1 MKIMLMNKEV
11 IKMDMYQKR
20 KIRAE
25 KKNNDNEKNFSKAS
39 ISWFPGHMQKTKR
52 QIGELLPLID
62 VVYELV
68 DSRIPYSSKIVD
80 IDNTIKNKP
89 RILIMTK
96 YDLCDKVETD
106 KWIKYYEEM
115 GYSVVRANL
124 NTNDS
129 IKDIVNLT
137 NKIMLDV
144 NKKRID
150 SGLKEK
156 QIKALV
162 IGIPNVGK
170 STLINKMAGK
180 KVSDVGNRPGVT
192 KNLVWLKTSSN
203 ILLLDT
209 PGILWPKFDN
219 HEVALN
225 LASMTAIKQEI
236 LDKDEIAVYI
246 LKKLDKYYK
255 EILKNR
261 YNINY
266 LDEDICVTYDTIGK
280 KIGAIVSG
288 GEIDYNRVSD
298 YILNDIKNEY
308 IKGITFDRRE
318 KL

>member
-1 MKIMLMNKEV
+1 MDNKTN
-11 IKMDMYQKR
+11 I
-20 KIRAE
+20 
-25 KKNNDNEKNFSKAS
+25 N
-39 ISWFPGHMQKTKR
+39 WFPGHMQKTKR

-96 YDLCDKVETD
+96 YDLCDKIETD

-124 NTNDS
+124 KTNDS
-129 IKDIVNLT
+129 IKDIINLT
-137 NKIMLDV
+137 NKIMSDV
-144 NKKRID
+144 NKKRINN
-150 SGLKEK
+150 GLKEK

-192 KNLVWLKTSSN
+192 KNLVWLKTNSN

-219 HEVALN
+219 HKVALN

-236 LDKDEIAVYI
+236 LDKDELAVYI
-246 LKKLDKYYK
+246 LNTLEKYYP
-255 EILKNR
+255 EILKTR
-261 YNINY
+261 YKVNNI
-266 LDEDICVTYDTIGK
+266 DEDICITYDIIGK
-280 KIGAIVSG
+280 NIGAIISG
-288 GEIDYNRVSD
+288 GEIDYNRVSE
-298 YILNDIKNEY
+298 YVLNDIKNEY
-308 IKGITFDRRE
+308 INGITFDRMDDYDARN
-318 KL
+318 

>member
-1 MKIMLMNKEV
+1 MGKWDK
-11 IKMDMYQKR
+11 Y
-20 KIRAE
+20 
-25 KKNNDNEKNFSKAS
+25 KKNKPEKNDSNSVNNGMGKTVFN
-39 ISWFPGHMQKTKR
+39 WFPGHMQKTKR

-96 YDLCDKVETD
+96 YDLCDKIETD

-124 NTNDS
+124 KTNDS
-129 IKDIVNLT
+129 IKDIINLT
-137 NKIMLDV
+137 NKIMSDV
-144 NKKRID
+144 NKKRINN
-150 SGLKEK
+150 GLKEK

-192 KNLVWLKTSSN
+192 KNLVWLKTNSN

-219 HEVALN
+219 HKVALN

-236 LDKDEIAVYI
+236 LDKDELAVYI
-246 LKKLDKYYK
+246 LNTLEKYYP
-255 EILKNR
+255 EILKTR
-261 YNINY
+261 YKVNNI
-266 LDEDICVTYDTIGK
+266 DEDICITYDIIGK
-280 KIGAIVSG
+280 NIGAIISG
-288 GEIDYNRVSD
+288 GEIDYNRVSE
-298 YILNDIKNEY
+298 YVLNDIKNEY
-308 IKGITFDRRE
+308 INAITFDRMDDYDARN
-318 KL
+318 

>member
-1 MKIMLMNKEV
+1 
-11 IKMDMYQKR
+11 MDMYQKR
-20 KIRAE
+20 KMRAE
-25 KKNNDNEKNFSKAS
+25 KKKDDSPKSFPSVGIN
-39 ISWFPGHMQKTKR
+39 WFPGHMQKTKR

-96 YDLCDKVETD
+96 YDLCDKIETD

-129 IKDIVNLT
+129 IKDIINLT
-137 NKIMLDV
+137 NKIMSDV
-144 NKKRID
+144 NKKRINN
-150 SGLKEK
+150 GLKEK

-192 KNLVWLKTSSN
+192 KNLVWLKTNSN

-209 PGILWPKFDN
+209 PGILWPKFDS
-219 HEVALN
+219 HKVALN

-236 LDKDEIAVYI
+236 LDKDELAVYI
-246 LKKLDKYYK
+246 LNTLEKYYP
-255 EILKNR
+255 EILKSR
-261 YNINY
+261 YKVNNI
-266 LDEDICVTYDTIGK
+266 DEDICITYDIIGK
-280 KIGAIVSG
+280 SIGAIISG
-288 GEIDYNRVSD
+288 GEIDYNRVSE

-308 IKGITFDRRE
+308 INGITFDRIDEYDIRN
-318 KL
+318 

>member
-1 MKIMLMNKEV
+1 
-11 IKMDMYQKR
+11 MYQKR

-25 KKNNDNEKNFSKAS
+25 KKKDDSPKSLPSVGIN
-39 ISWFPGHMQKTKR
+39 WFPGHMQKTKR

-96 YDLCDKVETD
+96 YDLCDKIETD

-129 IKDIVNLT
+129 IKDIINLT
-137 NKIMLDV
+137 NKIMSDV
-144 NKKRID
+144 NKKRINN
-150 SGLKEK
+150 GLKEK

-192 KNLVWLKTSSN
+192 KNLVWLKTNSN

-209 PGILWPKFDN
+209 PGILWPKFDS
-219 HEVALN
+219 HKVALN

-236 LDKDEIAVYI
+236 LDKDELAVYI
-246 LKKLDKYYK
+246 LNTLEKYYP
-255 EILKNR
+255 EILKTR
-261 YNINY
+261 YKVNNI
-266 LDEDICVTYDTIGK
+266 DEDICITYDIIGK
-280 KIGAIVSG
+280 NIGAIISG
-288 GEIDYNRVSD
+288 GEIDYNRVSE

-308 IKGITFDRRE
+308 INEITFDRIDEYDIRN
-318 KL
+318 

>member
-1 MKIMLMNKEV
+1 
-11 IKMDMYQKR
+11 MDMYQKR
-20 KIRAE
+20 KMRAE
-25 KKNNDNEKNFSKAS
+25 KKKDDSPKSFPSVGIN
-39 ISWFPGHMQKTKR
+39 WFPGHMQKTKR

-96 YDLCDKVETD
+96 YDLCDKIETD

-124 NTNDS
+124 NINDS
-129 IKDIVNLT
+129 IKDIINLT
-137 NKIMLDV
+137 NKKMSDV
-144 NKKRID
+144 NKKRINN
-150 SGLKEK
+150 GLKEK

-192 KNLVWLKTSSN
+192 KNLVWLKTNSN

-209 PGILWPKFDN
+209 PGILWPKFDS
-219 HEVALN
+219 HKVALN

-236 LDKDEIAVYI
+236 LDKDELAVYI
-246 LKKLDKYYK
+246 LNTLEKYYP
-255 EILKNR
+255 EILKSR
-261 YNINY
+261 YKVNNI
-266 LDEDICVTYDTIGK
+266 DEDICITYDIIGK
-280 KIGAIVSG
+280 SIGAIISG
-288 GEIDYNRVSD
+288 GEIDYNRVSE

-308 IKGITFDRRE
+308 INGITFDRIDEYDIRN
-318 KL
+318 

>member
-1 MKIMLMNKEV
+1 
-11 IKMDMYQKR
+11 MDMYQKR
-20 KIRAE
+20 KMRAE
-25 KKNNDNEKNFSKAS
+25 KKKDDSPKSFPSVGIN
-39 ISWFPGHMQKTKR
+39 WFPGHMQKTKR

-96 YDLCDKVETD
+96 YDLCDKIETD

-124 NTNDS
+124 NTNVS
-129 IKDIVNLT
+129 IKDIINLT
-137 NKIMLDV
+137 NKIMSDI
-144 NKKRID
+144 NKKRINN
-150 SGLKEK
+150 GLKEK

-192 KNLVWLKTSSN
+192 KNLVWLKTNSN

-209 PGILWPKFDN
+209 PGILWPKFDS
-219 HEVALN
+219 HKVALN

-236 LDKDEIAVYI
+236 LDKDELAVYI
-246 LKKLDKYYK
+246 LNTLEKYYP
-255 EILKNR
+255 EILKSR
-261 YNINY
+261 YKVNNI
-266 LDEDICVTYDTIGK
+266 DEDICITYDIIVK
-280 KIGAIVSG
+280 SIGAIISG
-288 GEIDYNRVSD
+288 GEIDYNRVSE

-308 IKGITFDRRE
+308 INGITFDRIDEYDIRN
-318 KL
+318 

>member
-1 MKIMLMNKEV
+1 
-11 IKMDMYQKR
+11 MDMYQKR
-20 KIRAE
+20 KMRQE
-25 KKNNDNEKNFSKAS
+25 NKNNDSQESFSKVS

-106 KWIKYYEEM
+106 KWIKYYEEI
-115 GYSVVRANL
+115 GYSVIRANL

-129 IKDIVNLT
+129 IKDIINLT
-137 NKIMLDV
+137 NMIMLDV

-236 LDKDEIAVYI
+236 LDKDEIAIHI

-266 LDEDICVTYDTIGK
+266 LDEDICVTYDAIGK

-308 IKGITFDRRE
+308 IKGITFDRKE
-318 KL
+318 